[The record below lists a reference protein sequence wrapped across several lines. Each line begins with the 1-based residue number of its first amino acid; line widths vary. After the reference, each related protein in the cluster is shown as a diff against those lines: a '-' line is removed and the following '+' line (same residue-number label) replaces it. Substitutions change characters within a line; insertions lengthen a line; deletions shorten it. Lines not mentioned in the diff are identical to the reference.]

1 MNLIQNVNNV
11 GSTVVIHRLAGLAM
25 VKTEVRFLAGV
36 FFTSDPN
43 IGISVFDMMK
53 TLVGYGVAY

>member
-25 VKTEVRFLAGV
+25 VKTEVRF
-36 FFTSDPN
+36 TSDPN
-43 IGISVFDMMK
+43 IGISVFDMVK